1 MNIVSSSIL
10 VILFNFSISGPNEK
24 LVYFMK
30 EMVYKTTIIDVIS
43 IRRPHFIPLCST
55 KLLKKDLLYV
65 MSKNNIFFPTQ
76 THILFETTNGIK
88 RGRIEMTSV
97 IAVVKTIPLIKCIS
111 FYLLCTR
118 IFLLILIL
126 KS

>member
-1 MNIVSSSIL
+1 MS
-10 VILFNFSISGPNEK
+10 FQFGPN
-24 LVYFMK
+24 VF
-30 EMVYKTTIIDVIS
+30 
-43 IRRPHFIPLCST
+43 HFALQKC
-55 KLLKKDLLYV
+55 
-65 MSKNNIFFPTQ
+65 NIFFPTQ

-97 IAVVKTIPLIKCIS
+97 IAVVKTIRLIKCIS

-118 IFLLILIL
+118 IFLLLNLDI

>member
-1 MNIVSSSIL
+1 
-10 VILFNFSISGPNEK
+10 
-24 LVYFMK
+24 
-30 EMVYKTTIIDVIS
+30 
-43 IRRPHFIPLCST
+43 
-55 KLLKKDLLYV
+55 

-111 FYLLCTR
+111 FYLILYENFTSNLD
-118 IFLLILIL
+118 IKKLKWNTFLINNTE
-126 KS
+126 KT